1 MGVTVNVGCKQC
13 LKPNDNIKFDA
24 SGSFDMCGSVDDCV
38 FLQKKAPRSRI
49 VDSSQRPTSGASL
62 IVSRSKG

>member
-13 LKPNDNIKFDA
+13 LEPNDNIKFDA
-24 SGSFDMCGSVDDCV
+24 SGSFDMYGSVDDCV
-38 FLQKKAPRSRI
+38 FLQKKAPRSCI
-49 VDSSQRPTSGASL
+49 VDSSQRPSGASL